1 MKERPRR
8 NEDSARGGPTNL
20 EGIRRGNRTRV
31 LNTRLKGYKVGM

>member
-1 MKERPRR
+1 MKEGPRR
-8 NEDSARGGPTNL
+8 NDDSAGPTNL